1 MNPFLAFCLYV
12 AARVFIQF
20 LKKMPNNTEIRA
32 SLDLLLT
39 AMRVLQRKNPLTES
53 FLVQLNLDIEGSGL
67 DIFFHNPDYFTITTD
82 RVSMSNISHVIPKDN
97 LPPISITDN
106 VTDKFRLLA

>member
-53 FLVQLNLDIEGSGL
+53 FLVQLNLDIEGS
-67 DIFFHNPDYFTITTD
+67 DPDYFTITTD
-82 RVSMSNISHVIPKDN
+82 RVSMSNISHVIPEDN
-97 LPPISITDN
+97 VPPISITDN
-106 VTDKFRLLA
+106 VTDKFRLLAQLQS

>member
-20 LKKMPNNTEIRA
+20 LKKLPNNTEIRA

-67 DIFFHNPDYFTITTD
+67 DIFFHNPDY
-82 RVSMSNISHVIPKDN
+82 SAAAKDN
-97 LPPISITDN
+97 VSTSAPAHCSSQQECTSN
-106 VTDKFRLLA
+106 HKR